1 MAPQSPFNLPQT
13 LQDAVALHQ
22 QGRLREAEK
31 LYARVLKAAPEN
43 FDALHLL
50 GLVKA
55 QGGEMREAH
64 RLMAAALKINP
75 KAPDAWMNLSNVLHA
90 LKRDAEALDALDKT
104 LALQPGNLDA
114 LHNRGNALLA
124 LGRPQDALASFA
136 QVLAGN
142 PRHGDALLN
151 RGSAQAALGRNEQ
164 ALADFDAA
172 LALMPG
178 HPAALYNRGNA
189 LSALGR
195 YEEAI
200 AAFDRALAAAPT
212 HVNAWNNRGR
222 ALQALNRHADAIKSF
237 DKAIALQKD
246 YADAQLNRALSLL
259 TLGDL
264 ASGFAQYEWRW
275 KRSGMSDTRRSY
287 GKPLWLGEYP
297 LARKTILLHA
307 EQGLGDTI
315 QFARYAPLLARAG
328 ATVVLEVQA
337 ELKNLLG
344 GLEGVAS
351 CHARGE
357 KLAPYDV
364 HCPLGSLP
372 LALKTGPGNIPADIP
387 YLRADEAYL
396 AKWRARIEALPG
408 KRVALAW
415 AGNASHTN
423 DRNRSIDLALLEPLL
438 AQGGVSG
445 GVSFL
450 SIQRELRG
458 NDAAL
463 LARYANV
470 SHLGG
475 ELADMADTAAVAA
488 LADLTISVD
497 TSVVHL
503 AGSLGRPVW
512 VMLAFA
518 PDWRWTPARDPEKWE
533 PVFGKDHAQTK
544 ESGASSPWYPQARL
558 FRQTTLGD
566 WPSAIAA
573 LRAALTQ
580 FIAAT

>member
-1 MAPQSPFNLPQT
+1 MAQPPRFNLPQT
-13 LQDAVALHQ
+13 MQEAVALHQ

-31 LYARVLKAAPEN
+31 LYARALKAAPEH

-50 GLVKA
+50 GLAKA
-55 QGGEMREAH
+55 QGGQMGEAY
-64 RLMAAALKINP
+64 RLMSAALKLNP
-75 KAPDAWMNLSNVLHA
+75 KAPDAWMNLANVLHA
-90 LKRDAEALDALDKT
+90 LKRDAEALDCLDKA
-104 LALQPGNLDA
+104 LALRPGDPDA

-124 LGRPQDALASFA
+124 LGRPQDALACFDA
-136 QVLAGN
+136 VLARN
-142 PRHGDALLN
+142 PRHADALLN
-151 RGSAQAALGRNEQ
+151 RGSALATLDRSEP

-195 YEEAI
+195 YDEAI
-200 AAFDRALAAAPT
+200 AAFDRALAAAPN
-212 HVNAWNNRGR
+212 HVQAWNNRGR
-222 ALQALNRHADAIKSF
+222 ALQSLNRHDDAIKSF
-237 DKAIALQKD
+237 DKAIELQKD
-246 YADAQLNRALSLL
+246 YADAHFNRALSLL

-264 ASGFAQYEWRW
+264 APGFEQYEWRW
-275 KRSGMSDTRRSY
+275 KRSGMSDTRRGY

-328 ATVVLEVQA
+328 ARVVLEVQP
-337 ELKNLLG
+337 ELKTLLAD
-344 GLEGVAS
+344 LEGVAS

-357 KLAPYDV
+357 TLPAYDV
-364 HCPLGSLP
+364 HCPLGSMP
-372 LALKTGPGNIPADIP
+372 LALKTEPGNIPADIP
-387 YLRADEAYL
+387 YLRVDEAHL

-415 AGNASHTN
+415 AGNASHAN

-458 NDAAL
+458 NDAEL
-463 LARYANV
+463 LARHGNV

-475 ELADMADTAAVAA
+475 ELSDMADTAAVAA

-503 AGSLGRPVW
+503 AGALGRPVW
-512 VMLAFA
+512 VMLPFA
-518 PDWRWTPARDPEKWE
+518 PDWRWTLTGE
-533 PVFGKDHAQTK
+533 H
-544 ESGASSPWYPQARL
+544 SPWYPQARL
-558 FRQTTLGD
+558 LRQPTLGD
-566 WPSAIAA
+566 WPSVIAA
-573 LRAALTQ
+573 LRAELAR
-580 FIAAT
+580 FVAA

>member
-1 MAPQSPFNLPQT
+1 MAQPPRFNLPQT
-13 LQDAVALHQ
+13 MQEAVALHQ

-31 LYARVLKAAPEN
+31 LYARVLKAEPEHS
-43 FDALHLL
+43 DALQLL
-50 GLVKA
+50 GLAKA
-55 QGGEMREAH
+55 QGGQMGEAF
-64 RLMAAALKINP
+64 RLISAALKINP
-75 KAPDAWMNLSNVLHA
+75 KAPDAWMNLANVLHA
-90 LKRDAEALDALDKT
+90 LKRDAEALDCLDK
-104 LALQPGNLDA
+104 ALVLRPGDPDA

-124 LGRPQDALASFA
+124 LGRPQDALACFDE
-136 QVLAGN
+136 VLARH
-142 PRHGDALLN
+142 PRHADALLN
-151 RGSAQAALGRNEQ
+151 RGSARATLNRTEQ

-189 LSALGR
+189 LSDLGR
-195 YEEAI
+195 YDEAL
-200 AAFDRALAAAPT
+200 AAFDRALAAAPN
-212 HVNAWNNRGR
+212 HGQAWNNRGR
-222 ALQALNRHADAIKSF
+222 ALQALNRHDDAINSF

-246 YADAQLNRALSLL
+246 YADAHFNRALSLL

-264 ASGFAQYEWRW
+264 GSGFAQYEWRW
-275 KRSGMSDTRRSY
+275 KRSGMSDTRRGY
-287 GKPLWLGEYP
+287 GRPLWLGEYP

-328 ATVVLEVQA
+328 AKVMLEVQP
-337 ELKNLLG
+337 ELKTLLAD
-344 GLEGVAS
+344 LEGVSA

-357 KLAPYDV
+357 TLPAYDV

-372 LALKTGPGNIPADIP
+372 LALKTEPGNIPADIP
-387 YLRADEAYL
+387 YLRADEAHL

-415 AGNASHTN
+415 AGNVSHAN
-423 DRNRSIDLALLEPLL
+423 DRNRSIDLKLLEPLL
-438 AQGGVSG
+438 AQGDVSG

-458 NDAAL
+458 NDAEL
-463 LARYANV
+463 LARHGNI
-470 SHLGG
+470 SHLGN

-488 LADLTISVD
+488 LANLTISVD

-512 VMLAFA
+512 VMLPFA
-518 PDWRWTPARDPEKWE
+518 PDWRWTL
-533 PVFGKDHAQTK
+533 
-544 ESGASSPWYPQARL
+544 SGEHCPWYPQARL
-558 FRQTTLGD
+558 FRQSALGD
-566 WPSAIAA
+566 WPSAIAT
-573 LRAALTQ
+573 LRAALVP
-580 FIAAT
+580 FIAAL

>member
-1 MAPQSPFNLPQT
+1 MAQKSPFNLQ
-13 LQDAVALHQ
+13 QAMQEAVVLHQ

-31 LYARVLKAAPEN
+31 LYARVLKAEPEHS
-43 FDALHLL
+43 DALHLL

-55 QGGEMREAH
+55 QAGQMGEAY
-64 RLMAAALKINP
+64 RLMSAALKINP
-75 KAPDAWMNLSNVLHA
+75 KAPDAWMNLANVLHA
-90 LKRDAEALDALDKT
+90 LKRDAEALDCLDKA
-104 LALQPGNLDA
+104 LALRPGDSDA

-124 LGRPQDALASFA
+124 LGRPQDALTCFDE
-136 QVLAGN
+136 VLARN
-142 PRHGDALLN
+142 PRHADALLN
-151 RGSAQAALGRNEQ
+151 RGSARAMLNRTEQ

-189 LSALGR
+189 LAALGR
-195 YEEAI
+195 YDEAI
-200 AAFDRALAAAPT
+200 AAFDRALTAAPN
-212 HVNAWNNRGR
+212 HVQAWNNRGR
-222 ALQALNRHADAIKSF
+222 ALQALNRHDDAIKSF

-246 YADAQLNRALSLL
+246 YADAHFNRALSLL

-264 ASGFAQYEWRW
+264 APGFKQYEWRW
-275 KRSGMSDTRRSY
+275 KRSGMSDTRRGY
-287 GKPLWLGEYP
+287 GRPLWLGEYP

-328 ATVVLEVQA
+328 ARVVLEVQP
-337 ELKNLLG
+337 ELKTLLAD
-344 GLEGVAS
+344 LEGVAA

-357 KLAPYDV
+357 TLPAYDV

-372 LALKTGPGNIPADIP
+372 LALKTEPGNIPADIP
-387 YLRADEAYL
+387 YLRTDEAHL

-415 AGNASHTN
+415 AGNVSHAN
-423 DRNRSIDLALLEPLL
+423 DRNRSIDLKLLEPLL
-438 AQGGVSG
+438 ALD

-458 NDAAL
+458 NDAEL
-463 LARYANV
+463 VARHGNI
-470 SHLGG
+470 SHLGN

-512 VMLAFA
+512 VMLPFA
-518 PDWRWTPARDPEKWE
+518 PDWRWTQFNE
-533 PVFGKDHAQTK
+533 TC
-544 ESGASSPWYPQARL
+544 PWYPQARL
-558 FRQTTLGD
+558 FRQNALGD
-566 WPSAIAA
+566 WGSVIAT
-573 LRAALTQ
+573 LRAALVP
-580 FIAAT
+580 FIAAL